1 MLTEVHLP
9 AVRYSDKFSFPL
21 PHISYCKIM
30 FGFVQTQIF
39 KKVNML
45 KEFCLWNC
53 PWWSI

>member
-45 KEFCLWNC
+45 KEFCL
-53 PWWSI
+53 